1 MKTLPSTLHRAMPI
15 VAAALGRKFGV
26 AVRVGG
32 TSACTDGQ
40 TIVVPSLPADSA
52 LLPVAWGYLAHEA
65 AHVRHTDFTVYA
77 AAAAGDALSAQILN
91 ILEDVRVEQA
101 MAGPYPGTRETLQA
115 VCAHLLAQGGLSA
128 PDANAH
134 PGTVLS
140 SYLLLGLRH
149 RVLGYR
155 ALAAEAQRAETVL
168 RAVFPAPTVHRLQGL
183 LAEVGRLDSTQAAV
197 ALTRRIRALLE
208 AEQPLP
214 DEPQSAPRQAGG
226 DPPTDTDAADQADAG
241 GQPSQAQGAP
251 SGSDARAGTD
261 PAQTDDAEADRMART
276 DGQHAGAGATGGGDA
291 TATSGGQAQPAQGT
305 PDQALSARS
314 QDQGTSAASAT
325 DPSAPDQG
333 PVTGAQQEALRQA
346 LSATSADLPGDL
358 FGTVRDLLSNA
369 GTGASQCVLPRGEPF
384 AGNAHSGMHLLAAV
398 QQTSR
403 ALTARL
409 HGLVQASRLD
419 RPQPRRDGP
428 RLLPKR
434 LYRAALGDPR
444 LFARKRERVAV
455 NTALHLLL
463 DLSGSM
469 GATVHGSTGGV
480 LKTRCM
486 LAQEAALA
494 LALALDGIH
503 GVSLAVSAFPNE
515 DGHADALTLMVRHG
529 ERPRAR
535 AGAFLQLPRGSTPM
549 AGALWFAAADLLARP
564 ETRRVILVLT
574 DGKPDQVDST
584 REILRLC
591 RAADLE
597 TVGIGIDVDVS
608 WLFPVA
614 LRVSEVTELK
624 RALFG
629 AAEQLLLAA

>member
-1 MKTLPSTLHRAMPI
+1 MMKTLPSTLHRAMPI

-65 AHVRHTDFTVYA
+65 AHVRHTDFAVYA

-128 PDANAH
+128 PDADAH
-134 PGTVLS
+134 PGTILT

-149 RVLGYR
+149 RVLGYA
-155 ALAAEAQRAETVL
+155 ALAAEAQRAEAVL

-183 LAEVGRLDSTQAAV
+183 LTEVGRLGSTQAV
-197 ALTRRIRALLE
+197 VDLTRRIRALLE
-208 AEQPLP
+208 AEQQPP
-214 DEPQSAPRQAGG
+214 QEPPSAPQQEDRAPGTDNG
-226 DPPTDTDAADQADAG
+226 DPGQADDG
-241 GQPSQAQGAP
+241 DRPSQAQGAP
-251 SGSDARAGTD
+251 NGSDADAGTAAAAGSTPND
-261 PAQTDDAEADRMART
+261 RGGPDGTDKGHLEQPD
-276 DGQHAGAGATGGGDA
+276 AGATGSGDA
-291 TATSGGQAQPAQGT
+291 AATTSGQAGPDPAHPAG
-305 PDQALSARS
+305 SADTAMPEAS
-314 QDQGTSAASAT
+314 AQDQDAVARQ
-325 DPSAPDQG
+325 D
-333 PVTGAQQEALRQA
+333 ALRQA
-346 LSATSADLPGDL
+346 LSATTADLPGDL
-358 FGTVRDLLSNA
+358 FGAVRDLLAGA
-369 GTGASQCVLPRGEPF
+369 GTGTSRCVLPRGEPF
-384 AGNAHSGMHLLAAV
+384 VGDAPSGMHLLAAV

-434 LYRAALGDPR
+434 LYRAALGEPKV
-444 LFARKRERVAV
+444 FARKRERVAV

-469 GATVHGSTGGV
+469 GATVHGRTAGV

-494 LALALDGIH
+494 LALALDGIN
-503 GVSLAVSAFPNE
+503 GVSVAVSAFPNE
-515 DGHADALTLMVRHG
+515 DGDADAVTLMVRHG

-535 AGAFLQLPRGSTPM
+535 AGAFLQVPRGSTPM

-591 RAADLE
+591 RAANLE

-608 WLFPVA
+608 GLFPVA
-614 LRVSEVTELK
+614 LRVNEVTELK